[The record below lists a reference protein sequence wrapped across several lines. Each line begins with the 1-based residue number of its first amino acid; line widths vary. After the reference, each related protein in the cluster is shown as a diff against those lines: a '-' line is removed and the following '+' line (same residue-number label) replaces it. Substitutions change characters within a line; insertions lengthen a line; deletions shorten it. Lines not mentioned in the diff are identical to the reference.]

1 MNDKYKILLDQ
12 YDLHVD
18 YLKRGRGEIICGTDQ
33 GLFALS
39 ATKLSEERLAVE
51 HQWKEELIDQ
61 GFTKID
67 QYIENKEHKFIY
79 YAKYY

>member
-39 ATKLSEERLAVE
+39 ATKLSGCRASVERR
-51 HQWKEELIDQ
+51 ID
-61 GFTKID
+61 
-67 QYIENKEHKFIY
+67 
-79 YAKYY
+79 